1 MLPEDMKFIHNDIDK
16 SRDEL
21 LELIVDLRKQI
32 LEYKNYMAA
41 NSDALTAMSADYT
54 RLHKEVEELRK
65 ENKEL
70 SYALTLTA
78 EKELL
83 KTNELFGRTSEKLS
97 DGFDS
102 VSDIEII
109 DEAETEVVIPF
120 PSKCTAIPTHNSDKY
135 NNKLDYNSLPLSGK
149 KPKKYKKGTDLSK
162 LPSVDRFILK
172 IEQLDELYGKGNWR
186 IAHWKKHTK
195 VEHSRVTLY
204 AVNYYSPVISV
215 GLEHR
220 LITVPY
226 KCLLQKSFVT
236 ESLMLEIIYQKFFMA
251 ATFYRLEKSFRNF
264 GLNLSRQTMSNWFLR
279 FTFDFFS
286 LIAERLHELMLEIPY
301 HQCDETTCTVI
312 RDGRKAGSKSYI
324 WVHITSELLDTHPI
338 VEFCYEL
345 TRGTDH
351 LRKFY
356 EDFEGFIT
364 CDAYCS
370 YHTLEKEKQDIITVC
385 GCAMH
390 LRRRFFQSLLLADKN
405 NLSQKQLNELPES
418 IALSII
424 GEIYNADEK
433 LKTLSSKERKQLRD
447 KNVRPLVDKFYN
459 YISTL
464 DTSDPLMSSR
474 LKDAI
479 NYAINQKKYLCRF
492 LDDGHIPID
501 DGATERH
508 IRSFAIGRN
517 NFMFCNTIEGA
528 QALAIMY
535 TVVETAKANHVNVY
549 TYLRYILEEMP
560 QYLEGKDRSFVDKFL
575 PWSEEYAEYE
585 KTQSSHISID
595 DNLLG
600 YDYKPKTPR
609 KYHQKDPIPIT
620 A

>member
-1 MLPEDMKFIHNDIDK
+1 MLPEDMKYIQNDIEK
-16 SRDEL
+16 TRDEL

-32 LEYKNYMAA
+32 LEYDNYKVS
-41 NSDALTAMSADYT
+41 NSEALTAMSNDYKK
-54 RLHKEVEELRK
+54 LQKDVQELRK
-65 ENKEL
+65 KNKEL
-70 SYALTLTA
+70 SNALALTA

-83 KTNELFGRTSEKLS
+83 KTNEIFGRTSEKIS
-97 DGFDS
+97 DAFES

-109 DEAETEVVIPF
+109 DEAETETIPF
-120 PSKCTAIPTHNSDKY
+120 PSKDSTASSQNHSKSGNTHKDTNSSSPSD
-135 NNKLDYNSLPLSGK
+135 NKTRK
-149 KPKKYKKGTDLSK
+149 AKKGTDLSK
-162 LPSVDRFILK
+162 LPSVDRFIL
-172 IEQLDELYGKGNWR
+172 ETEHLDESYGKGNWR
-186 IAHWKKHTK
+186 IVHWKKHTK

-204 AVNYYSPVISV
+204 AVNYYSPVVSV

-226 KCLLQKSFVT
+226 ECLLQKSFVT
-236 ESLMLEIIYQKFFMA
+236 SSLMQEIFYQKIFMA
-251 ATFYRLEKSFRNF
+251 VPFYRLEKSFRNF
-264 GLNLSRQTMSNWFLR
+264 GLNLSRQTMCNWFIR
-279 FTFDFFS
+279 FAYEFFS
-286 LIAERLHELMLEIPY
+286 LIADRLHELMLDIPY
-301 HQCDETTCTVI
+301 HQCDETTFTVI
-312 RDGRKAGSKSYI
+312 NDGRKAGSKSYI

-370 YHTLEKEKQDIITVC
+370 YHTLEKEKQDVITVC

-405 NLSQKQLNELPES
+405 NLSQEQLDELPES
-418 IALSII
+418 VALSII

-433 LKTLSSKERKQLRD
+433 LKTLSAEERKQLRD
-447 KNVRPLVDKFYN
+447 KNVRPLVNKFYD

-464 DTSDPLMSSR
+464 DTNDPLMSSR

-479 NYAINQKKYLCRF
+479 NYAINQKNYLCRF

-517 NFMFCNTIEGA
+517 NFMFSNTIDGA
-528 QALAIMY
+528 EALAIMY
-535 TVVETAKANHVNVY
+535 TVVETARANRINVY
-549 TYLRYILEEMP
+549 TYLQYILEEMP
-560 QYLEGKDRSFVDKFL
+560 QYLDGKDLSFVDKFL

-585 KTQSSHISID
+585 KSQASHMTIG
-595 DNLLG
+595 DNLIG
-600 YDYKPKTPR
+600 YDYKPKTPL
-609 KYHQKDPIPIT
+609 KNPQAKLIPIS